1 MVLWTFVLAVFFR
14 EQYSTVENGRLKIG
28 YFRHGRNAH
37 IYKVT
42 RGEDDQYVPLGRTL
56 IGELSNSLTT
66 EMSHVYLQLLNGK
79 LRLYKE
85 MPETLS
91 STLILITTEF
101 NEADR
106 GLTFSSIATQL
117 VWETNGLD
125 VVIFTGVD

>member
-1 MVLWTFVLAVFFR
+1 
-14 EQYSTVENGRLKIG
+14 
-28 YFRHGRNAH
+28 
-37 IYKVT
+37 
-42 RGEDDQYVPLGRTL
+42 
-56 IGELSNSLTT
+56 
-66 EMSHVYLQLLNGK
+66 
-79 LRLYKE
+79 

-101 NEADR
+101 DEADR